1 MAGTVVAVAVALTLA
16 GVAAGVIAVVALA
29 VRREDRWYSLPEDAP
44 NLMSKTARRL
54 NGVGR
59 RGLDA
64 EFFPVG
70 RPVEHDRPMALTSN
84 S

>member
-1 MAGTVVAVAVALTLA
+1 MAGMVVAVAVALFLA
-16 GVAAGVIAVVALA
+16 GVVAGVIAVVALA
-29 VRREDRWYSLPEDAP
+29 VRREDRGYTLPEDAP

-64 EFFPVG
+64 EFFPAGQRVAH
-70 RPVEHDRPMALTSN
+70 ERPMALSG
-84 S
+84 SS

>member
-1 MAGTVVAVAVALTLA
+1 MAGTVVAVAVALFLA
-16 GVAAGVIAVVALA
+16 GVAVGVVMVVALA

-44 NLMSKTARRL
+44 NLMSRSARRL

-59 RGLDA
+59 RDLNA

-70 RPVEHDRPMALTSN
+70 R
-84 S
+84 